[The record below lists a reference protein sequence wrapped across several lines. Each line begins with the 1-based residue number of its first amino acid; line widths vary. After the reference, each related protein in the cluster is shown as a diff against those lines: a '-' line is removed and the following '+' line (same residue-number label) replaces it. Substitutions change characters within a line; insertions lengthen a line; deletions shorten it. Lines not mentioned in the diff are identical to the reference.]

1 MCSNLASLIDLPG
14 GCFYMGSNRGL
25 FKEVRGHQLIS
36 YAAKRGSQMGGPKEE
51 AEPDDAAKGVRGWR
65 GWWERLPIQAIPPP
79 PASLTERLSHSGHQ
93 IHSEDKKRNVH
104 SESSGWSSETEPMKG
119 SLRIQGLSRRIW
131 RHSSSSIAQPPRSRQ
146 LPIARGV
153 KAAGHYVGN
162 KQITSF
168 PSIHN
173 VCKNRQKIYF
183 LQNPKIAKKMS
194 NK

>member
-1 MCSNLASLIDLPG
+1 MGRDGVGRDGVGRDGVGRDGVGRDGVWRRHGALKPRLQRNEEARWEGQKRKRSQTTRPKESAGGEGGGRGSPSKQSHHRPPVSPSGSLIRATKYIL
-14 GCFYMGSNRGL
+14 RTK
-25 FKEVRGHQLIS
+25 KEM
-36 YAAKRGSQMGGPKEE
+36 Y
-51 AEPDDAAKGVRGWR
+51 
-65 GWWERLPIQAIPPP
+65 
-79 PASLTERLSHSGHQ
+79 
-93 IHSEDKKRNVH
+93 

-168 PSIHN
+168 PS
-173 VCKNRQKIYF
+173 VCKNRQKT
-183 LQNPKIAKKMS
+183 
-194 NK
+194 